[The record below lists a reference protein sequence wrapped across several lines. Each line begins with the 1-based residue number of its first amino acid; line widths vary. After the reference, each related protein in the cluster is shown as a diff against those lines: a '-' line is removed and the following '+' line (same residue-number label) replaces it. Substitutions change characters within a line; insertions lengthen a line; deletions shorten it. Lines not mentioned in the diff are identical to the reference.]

1 MLKMRDRRGFTLMEV
16 VVVGVILTIIAA
28 IVVPNA
34 AGYYN
39 QKRASDTVAIL
50 KSLSVS
56 LNNPNGMAGDY
67 GFLQTVLRYP
77 LRLSHLTLLITT
89 ADRQCSGAVYT
100 AAQVAAWRASPAYSS
115 YNILPLQG
123 VATPLG
129 WIQDT
134 VVKGTRNDA
143 TEPGSSPRGWVELHL
158 DSLSTTD
165 VQAIDLAVDG
175 VVDSTKGIVR
185 DSTARGTA
193 TSLNLH
199 LLRFLVPAPLF
210 RRSGATD
217 STTGCY

>member
-1 MLKMRDRRGFTLMEV
+1 MEI
-16 VVVGVILTIIAA
+16 VVVGVILTIIVA

-39 QKRASDTVAIL
+39 QKRASGTVDIL
-50 KSLSVS
+50 KSLSLS
-56 LNNPNGMAGDY
+56 LNNPNGMADDY
-67 GFLQTVLRYP
+67 AFLQTVFRYP
-77 LRLSHLTLLITT
+77 QRLSHLTLKITV
-89 ADRQCSGAVYT
+89 ADKQCSGAVYT

-143 TEPGSSPRGWVELHL
+143 TELGSAPRGWVELHL

-165 VQAIDLAVDG
+165 VQAIDLMVDD
-175 VVDSTKGIVR
+175 VVDSTKGLVR

-193 TSLNLH
+193 VGLNLH
-199 LLRFLVPAPLF
+199 LLRFLVSAPLF
-210 RRSGATD
+210 RRTAGATD

>member
-1 MLKMRDRRGFTLMEV
+1 MEI
-16 VVVGVILTIIAA
+16 VVVGVILTIVAA

-39 QKRASDTVAIL
+39 QKRASDTVVIL
-50 KSLSVS
+50 KSLSLS

-77 LRLSHLTLLITT
+77 LRLSHLTLLITV
-89 ADRQCSGAVYT
+89 ADKQCSTAIYT

-134 VVKGTRNDA
+134 VVKGTRNGA
-143 TEPGSSPRGWVELHL
+143 TEPGSSPKGWVELHL
-158 DSLSTTD
+158 DSLSTAD

-175 VVDSTKGIVR
+175 VVDSTAGLVR

-193 TSLNLH
+193 TALNLH
-199 LLRFLVPAPLF
+199 LLRFLVAAPLF
-210 RRSGATD
+210 RRTAGATD
-217 STTGCY
+217 STMGCF

>member
-1 MLKMRDRRGFTLMEV
+1 MEI
-16 VVVGVILTIIAA
+16 VVVGVILTIIVA

-39 QKRASDTVAIL
+39 QKRASETVDIL
-50 KSLSVS
+50 KSLSLS
-56 LNNPNGMAGDY
+56 LNNPNGMADDY
-67 GFLQTVLRYP
+67 GFLQTVFRYP
-77 LRLSHLTLLITT
+77 QRLSHLTLKITV
-89 ADRQCSGAVYT
+89 ADKQCSGAVYT

-115 YNILPLQG
+115 YNILPLKG

-143 TEPGSSPRGWVELHL
+143 TEPGSAPRGWVELHL

-165 VQAIDLAVDG
+165 VQAIDLMVDD
-175 VVDSTKGIVR
+175 VVDSTKGLVR
-185 DSTARGTA
+185 DSTARGTVVG
-193 TSLNLH
+193 LNLH
-199 LLRFLVPAPLF
+199 LLRFLVAAPLF
-210 RRSGATD
+210 RRTAGATD

>member
-1 MLKMRDRRGFTLMEV
+1 MEI
-16 VVVGVILTIIAA
+16 VVVGVILTIVAA
-28 IVVPNA
+28 IVVVGA
-34 AGYYN
+34 MGYTN
-39 QKRASDTVAIL
+39 QKRIDDTVEIL
-50 KSLSVS
+50 KSLSLS
-56 LNNPNGMAGDY
+56 LNNPNGIAGDY

-77 LRLSHLTLLITT
+77 SQLSHMKVLITV
-89 ADRQCSGAVYT
+89 ADKQCSGAVYT
-100 AAQVAAWRASPAYSS
+100 AAQVAGWRVNPLSPSTASPPYSP
-115 YNILPLQG
+115 YNILPLKG

-129 WIQDT
+129 WIQDI

-143 TEPGSSPRGWVELHL
+143 VEFGSAPRGWVELHM

-175 VVDSTKGIVR
+175 VVDSATGMVR

-199 LLRFLVPAPLF
+199 LMRFLVSAPLF
-210 RRSGATD
+210 RRSGSPTD

>member
-1 MLKMRDRRGFTLMEV
+1 MEI
-16 VVVGVILTIIAA
+16 VVVGVILTIVAA
-28 IVVPNA
+28 IVVPNV

-50 KSLSVS
+50 KSLSLS
-56 LNNPNGMAGDY
+56 LNNPNGMANDL

-77 LRLSHLTLLITT
+77 SRLSHLTVKILVT
-89 ADRQCSGAVYT
+89 DKQCSGVVYT

-143 TEPGSSPRGWVELHL
+143 IEPGSSPKGWVELHL
-158 DSLSTTD
+158 DSLSTAD
-165 VQAIDLAVDG
+165 VQAIDLAIDD
-175 VVDSTKGIVR
+175 VVDSTKGLVR

-193 TSLNLH
+193 TALNLH
-199 LLRFLVPAPLF
+199 LLRFLVSAPLL

-217 STTGCY
+217 STMGCF